1 MGIIVFKPKYTSLP
15 TEDTINVNVTPY
27 TDGVPVVP
35 YTDVPLQ
42 YPQVSTTPKKDR
54 YAFTGDVV

>member
-1 MGIIVFKPKYTSLP
+1 MGIIVSKRKYTSLP
-15 TEDTINVNVTPY
+15 TEDTIKVAVSPY

>member
-1 MGIIVFKPKYTSLP
+1 MGIIVTKRKYTSLP
-15 TEDTINVNVTPY
+15 TEDSIKVHVAPY

-35 YTDVPLQ
+35 FTDTPVQ
-42 YPQVSTTPKKDR
+42 HTQMSSTPKKDR

>member
-1 MGIIVFKPKYTSLP
+1 MGIIVSKRKYTSLP
-15 TEDTINVNVTPY
+15 TEDTIKVNVTPY

-35 YTDVPLQ
+35 YTDTPIQ
-42 YPQVSTTPKKDR
+42 YSQMSTTLEKDR